1 MSSSIMIHG
10 AAILRAKAYRTRVE
24 TRTRPTSQA
33 QTGTARTAP
42 RSAGP
47 TRARRI
53 ATASSAIGTL
63 GRGRQTPADPLLVG
77 DRLSLGQFHPRLEI
91 ARQRGLEDAER
102 EQVRLAG
109 KEPGDETERR
119 LGDARGE
126 LSRPAEAHPQ
136 HRERQL
142 ELVEE
147 EDAVLRVGRIGRD
160 RLPHFSLG
168 PAIDVVRRARVAHAA
183 ALELVRCD

>member
-63 GRGRQTPADPLLVG
+63 WRGRQTPADPLLVG
-77 DRLSLGQFHPRLEI
+77 DRLSLGQLHPRLDI
-91 ARQRGLEDAER
+91 ARQRGREDAER
-102 EQVRLAG
+102 EQVRMAG
-109 KEPGDETERR
+109 QQPGDATARR
-119 LGDARGE
+119 LGDAGGA
-126 LSRPAEAHPQ
+126 LPRPVAAHPQ
-136 HRERQL
+136 HRE
-142 ELVEE
+142 
-147 EDAVLRVGRIGRD
+147 
-160 RLPHFSLG
+160 
-168 PAIDVVRRARVAHAA
+168 
-183 ALELVRCD
+183 